1 MSGMPAATDAYLVVS
16 GVSRTY
22 GSGATA
28 VHALTDVSFEVG
40 RGELLAVRGRSGS
53 GKTTLLGVLGGLDR
67 PTAGSIVLGGR
78 EVTQMSADEVLR
90 MRRDE
95 VAYVFQSFGLISI
108 LTAAENVSIPLR
120 LQGVP
125 VAERVERVTEAL
137 EHVGLGPHSGQRPDE
152 LSGGQQQRVALARAL
167 AARPRL
173 LLADEPT
180 GQLDSETGREIMA
193 LIARLVREEGMTAVV
208 TTHDPALLALADRV
222 VELVDGRLVG
232 EGLAGEGLAG
242 DGRAGD
248 GRVTE
253 GESRPSR

>member
-1 MSGMPAATDAYLVVS
+1 MTNRPGPSEAYLVVR

-22 GSGATA
+22 GAGENA
-28 VHALTDVSFEVG
+28 VHALSDVSFEVA
-40 RGELLAVRGRSGS
+40 RGELLAIRGRSGS

-67 PTAGSIVLGGR
+67 PTSGTILLGGR
-78 EVTQMSADEVLR
+78 EVTELSADELLEL
-90 MRRDE
+90 RRDE

-120 LQGVP
+120 LQDVP
-125 VAERVERVTEAL
+125 VPERVARVAEAL
-137 EHVGLGPHSGQRPDE
+137 EHVGLGPHTRQRPDE

-180 GQLDSETGREIMA
+180 GQLDSETGRDIMT
-193 LIARLVREEGMTAVV
+193 LIARLVREERMTAVV

-222 VELVDGRLVG
+222 LELVDGRLV
-232 EGLAGEGLAG
+232 
-242 DGRAGD
+242 RAG
-248 GRVTE
+248 
-253 GESRPSR
+253 

>member
-1 MSGMPAATDAYLVVS
+1 MSTEREAGTAYLVVQD
-16 GVSRTY
+16 VSRTY
-22 GSGATA
+22 GTGPTA
-28 VHALTDVSFEVG
+28 VQALSGVSFAVA

-67 PTAGSIVLGGR
+67 PTAGSVVLGGR
-78 EVTQMSADEVLR
+78 DVTGMSDDELLEL
-90 MRRDE
+90 RRDE

-120 LQGVP
+120 LKGITVGERESR
-125 VAERVERVTEAL
+125 VAEAL
-137 EHVGLGPHSGQRPDE
+137 DHVGLGPHTRQRPDE

-167 AARPRL
+167 AARPHL

-180 GQLDSETGREIMA
+180 GQLDSETGRDIMA

-222 VELVDGRLVG
+222 LELVDGRLV
-232 EGLAGEGLAG
+232 
-242 DGRAGD
+242 
-248 GRVTE
+248 
-253 GESRPSR
+253 

>member
-1 MSGMPAATDAYLVVS
+1 MSTEREAGTAYLVVQD
-16 GVSRTY
+16 VSRTY
-22 GSGATA
+22 GTGPTA
-28 VHALTDVSFEVG
+28 VQALSGVSFAVA

-67 PTAGSIVLGGR
+67 PTAGSVVLGGR
-78 EVTQMSADEVLR
+78 DVTGLSDDELLEL
-90 MRRDE
+90 RRDE

-120 LQGVP
+120 LKGITVGERESR
-125 VAERVERVTEAL
+125 VAEAL
-137 EHVGLGPHSGQRPDE
+137 DHVGLGPHTRQRPDE

-167 AARPRL
+167 AARPHL

-180 GQLDSETGREIMA
+180 GQLDSETGRDIMA

-222 VELVDGRLVG
+222 LELVDGRLV
-232 EGLAGEGLAG
+232 
-242 DGRAGD
+242 
-248 GRVTE
+248 
-253 GESRPSR
+253 